1 MLFFLFLLCA
11 ACIVPEQ
18 EGSSSRPRRT
28 TPRRRGLTARSQP
41 LNSTLA
47 SLGCFG
53 GSLEKRLDISLLWIG
68 QPAGQG
74 LHVFTA
80 DIVKESQIAPRVGE
94 SNLGKF
100 PALVEAIFVLETA
113 PIPKCLV
120 GDPAVGRIGDC
131 HSNVAFAIEHFN
143 HLVLFI
149 VPIDFGTSLRV
160 LDAAK
165 TVLLIVFEIQ
175 PLASGSRDAQEISDV
190 IALHLEPVTL
200 GVTVPR

>member
-80 DIVKESQIAPRVGE
+80 DIVKESQIAPRVGG

-100 PALVEAIFVLETA
+100 PAPAEAIFVLEPA
-113 PIPKCLV
+113 PIPTRLV
-120 GDPAVGRIGDC
+120 VGPPGGRKRDWL
-131 HSNVAFAIEHFN
+131 SNVPSPFVSFN
-143 HLVLFI
+143 HLVLF
-149 VPIDFGTSLRV
+149 SL
-160 LDAAK
+160 
-165 TVLLIVFEIQ
+165 
-175 PLASGSRDAQEISDV
+175 
-190 IALHLEPVTL
+190 
-200 GVTVPR
+200 